1 MWVNTMDPVATAMHK
16 KGARSATGHHTHYAV
31 DEGKAGIILTVLI
44 TLAEVMDNRPMR
56 DLLWHC
62 RFRWPLGLEHED
74 APVAPVI
81 TDT

>member
-1 MWVNTMDPVATAMHK
+1 M
-16 KGARSATGHHTHYAV
+16 

-44 TLAEVMDNRPMR
+44 TLAEVMDNRPML
-56 DLLWHC
+56 DLLGHC